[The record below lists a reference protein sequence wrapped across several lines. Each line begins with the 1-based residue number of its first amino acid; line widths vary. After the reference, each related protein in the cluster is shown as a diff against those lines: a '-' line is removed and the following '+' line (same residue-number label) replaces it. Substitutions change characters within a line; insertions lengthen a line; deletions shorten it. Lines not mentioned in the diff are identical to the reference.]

1 MKINKMKNMK
11 KRAHSCLPALALTLA
26 ALAAP
31 AKADPVEDFYKGRNI
46 TVLIGYSPGGSYDSA
61 GRVLARYMGRY
72 IPGNP
77 TFVPQN
83 MPGAGTLNLVNYL
96 YNVSPKDGT
105 AFGIFARGM
114 AMEPL
119 IGGTNAKFDATKLT
133 WIGSA
138 ANEISLCATFATSPV
153 KTWNDALTKEFTV
166 AGNGSGSDPDVF
178 ANVLRNRF
186 GVKDR
191 LISGF
196 PGSAEISLAMER
208 GEVDGRCGWSW
219 SSIKA
224 EKSAWLAEHKLNLI
238 VQLALEKAADLPNVP
253 LITDL
258 ATDDRQ
264 RQILK
269 LIFSRQTMGRPFAG
283 PPGIPPERAEALRKA
298 FDLTMK
304 DPEFLAEAEKRGL
317 EINPVSGHDIEKL
330 LAELYRTP
338 KDVVA
343 EAREAIER
351 SALRHATLVV
361 PAVAPGPIRRSQI
374 ERARSMGPCASQG
387 RLRGEAFATAN
398 KVAASLPHAGRS

>member
-1 MKINKMKNMK
+1 MRNRLI
-11 KRAHSCLPALALTLA
+11 PAFAFMLA

-31 AKADPVEDFYKGRNI
+31 AHADPVEDFYKGRTI

-61 GRVLARYMGRY
+61 GRVLARHMGRH

-77 TFVPQN
+77 SLVPQN

-96 YNVSPKDGT
+96 YNVAPKDGT

-119 IGGTNAKFDATKLT
+119 IGGTNTKFDATKLT

-138 ANEISLCATFATSPV
+138 ANEISMCATYVSSPV
-153 KTWNDALTKEFTV
+153 KTWHDALTQPFTV

-178 ANVLRNRF
+178 ANVLRNAF
-186 GVKDR
+186 GVKNR
-191 LISGF
+191 LISGY

-208 GEVDGRCGWSW
+208 GEIDGRCGWSW

-224 EKSAWLAEHKLNLI
+224 EKAQWLAEHKLNLI
-238 VQLALEKAADLPNVP
+238 VQLALEKAADLPDVP
-253 LITDL
+253 LITEL
-258 ATDDRQ
+258 ATSDRQ

-283 PPGIPPERAEALRKA
+283 PPGIPPDRAEALRKA

-304 DPEFLAEAEKRGL
+304 DPEFLAEAQTRGL
-317 EINPVSGHDIEKL
+317 EINPVSGHDVEKL
-330 LAELYRTP
+330 IAELYATP
-338 KDVVA
+338 RDVVT
-343 EAREAIER
+343 EAREATER
-351 SALRHATLVV
+351 SH
-361 PAVAPGPIRRSQI
+361 
-374 ERARSMGPCASQG
+374 
-387 RLRGEAFATAN
+387 
-398 KVAASLPHAGRS
+398 

>member
-1 MKINKMKNMK
+1 MRNQLISTV
-11 KRAHSCLPALALTLA
+11 AVILATV
-26 ALAAP
+26 AAP
-31 AKADPVEDFYKGRNI
+31 GRADSVEDFYKGRTI
-46 TVLIGYSPGGSYDSA
+46 TVLIGYSPGGSYDAA
-61 GRVLARYMGRY
+61 GRVLARHMGRH

-77 TFVPQN
+77 SLVPQN

-138 ANEISLCATFATSPV
+138 ANEISLCATYATSPV
-153 KTWNDALTKEFTV
+153 KTWNDALSKEFTV

-178 ANVLRNRF
+178 ANVLRNAF
-186 GVKDR
+186 GVKNR
-191 LISGF
+191 LISGY

-208 GEVDGRCGWSW
+208 GEIDGRCGWSW

-224 EKSAWLAEHKLNLI
+224 EKSQWLAEHKLNLI

-253 LITDL
+253 LITEL

-269 LIFSRQTMGRPFAG
+269 LIFSRQTMGRPFAA
-283 PPGIPPERAEALRKA
+283 PPAIPVERAQALRQA
-298 FDLTMK
+298 FDLTMQ
-304 DPEFLAEAEKRGL
+304 DPEFLAEAQARGL

-330 LAELYRTP
+330 IAELYQTP
-338 KDVVA
+338 RDIVA
-343 EAREAIER
+343 EAREATER
-351 SALRHATLVV
+351 SR
-361 PAVAPGPIRRSQI
+361 
-374 ERARSMGPCASQG
+374 
-387 RLRGEAFATAN
+387 
-398 KVAASLPHAGRS
+398 

>member
-1 MKINKMKNMK
+1 MRNRLIAAFAFM
-11 KRAHSCLPALALTLA
+11 LA

-31 AKADPVEDFYKGRNI
+31 AHADPVEDFYKGRTI

-61 GRVLARYMGRY
+61 GRVLARHMGRY

-77 TFVPQN
+77 LLVPQN

-96 YNVSPKDGT
+96 YNVAPKDGT

-119 IGGTNAKFDATKLT
+119 IGGTNTKFDATKLT

-138 ANEISLCATFATSPV
+138 ANEISLCATFASSPI
-153 KTWNDALTKEFTV
+153 KTWHDALTKDFTV

-178 ANVLRNRF
+178 ANVLRNAF
-186 GVKDR
+186 GVKNR
-191 LISGF
+191 LISGY

-208 GEVDGRCGWSW
+208 GEIDGRCGWSW

-224 EKSAWLAEHKLNLI
+224 EKAQWLAEHKLNLI
-238 VQLALEKAADLPNVP
+238 VQLALEKAADLPDVP
-253 LITDL
+253 LISEL
-258 ATDDRQ
+258 ASSDRQ

-269 LIFSRQTMGRPFAG
+269 LIFSRQTMGRPFAA
-283 PPGIPPERAEALRKA
+283 PPAIPAERAQALRTA

-304 DPEFLAEAEKRGL
+304 DPEFLAEAQTRGL

-330 LAELYRTP
+330 IAELYRTP

-343 EAREAIER
+343 EAREATER
-351 SALRHATLVV
+351 SR
-361 PAVAPGPIRRSQI
+361 
-374 ERARSMGPCASQG
+374 
-387 RLRGEAFATAN
+387 
-398 KVAASLPHAGRS
+398 

>member
-1 MKINKMKNMK
+1 MRNRLI
-11 KRAHSCLPALALTLA
+11 PAFAFMLA

-31 AKADPVEDFYKGRNI
+31 AHADPVEDFYKGRTI

-61 GRVLARYMGRY
+61 GRVLARHMGRH

-77 TFVPQN
+77 SLVPQN

-96 YNVSPKDGT
+96 YNVAPKDGT

-119 IGGTNAKFDATKLT
+119 IGGTNTKFDATKLT

-138 ANEISLCATFATSPV
+138 ANEISMCATYASSPV
-153 KTWNDALTKEFTV
+153 KTWHDALTQPFTV

-178 ANVLRNRF
+178 ANVLRNAF
-186 GVKDR
+186 GVKNR
-191 LISGF
+191 LISGY

-208 GEVDGRCGWSW
+208 GEIDGRCGWSW

-224 EKSAWLAEHKLNLI
+224 EKAQWLAEHKLNLI
-238 VQLALEKAADLPNVP
+238 VQLALEKAADLPDVP
-253 LITDL
+253 LITEL
-258 ATDDRQ
+258 ATSDRQ

-283 PPGIPPERAEALRKA
+283 PPGIPPDRAEALRKA

-304 DPEFLAEAEKRGL
+304 DPEFLAEAQTRGL
-317 EINPVSGHDIEKL
+317 EINPVSGHDVEKL
-330 LAELYRTP
+330 IAELYATP
-338 KDVVA
+338 RDVVT
-343 EAREAIER
+343 EAREATER
-351 SALRHATLVV
+351 SH
-361 PAVAPGPIRRSQI
+361 
-374 ERARSMGPCASQG
+374 
-387 RLRGEAFATAN
+387 
-398 KVAASLPHAGRS
+398 